1 MQKMV
6 KNSVATMSALTL
18 AMLAAG
24 CSSFSSLNPFGGD
37 APRNPPAALVDL
49 KPSMAIKNAWTY
61 SIGSAGT
68 YSFSPAVAGDFV
80 FIAAADGSLAK
91 LDAATGKPVWR
102 INVGKKLTGGVG
114 VSIAGDVVTVAAEKG
129 QILVFDGNGKAR
141 WTAQASSEV
150 LAPPAIGEGLVAV
163 RSQDNKVQAFD
174 LESGARRWQVQRIAP
189 PLTLRTPSGIVID
202 SGVVYV
208 AMPGG
213 RLLALAANNGGA
225 RWEVAVGEP
234 RGATEL
240 ERVTDLAGI
249 PQIAGR
255 EICAVSYQGKLACFD
270 KTTGA
275 PRWNKEMSSDVAVG
289 MDERFVFAADE
300 KGAVSAFS
308 RDGGRSVW
316 RNDKLANRRLS
327 APISFGRAVA
337 VGDFQGQIHFM
348 SREDGAFLARVA
360 SDGSQIIGMPTVAGA
375 NLVLQTHNGAVV
387 ALTAQ

>member
-18 AMLAAG
+18 AVLTAG
-24 CSSFSSLNPFGGD
+24 CSSFSLYNPFGGD

-49 KPSMAIKNAWTY
+49 KPTMAVKNAWTY

-68 YSFSPAVAGDFV
+68 YSFSPAVAGEFV

-91 LDAATGKPVWR
+91 LDAATGKLVWR

-129 QILVFDGNGKAR
+129 QILAFDGNGKTR

-174 LESGARRWQVQRIAP
+174 LESGARRWQVQRTSP

-202 SGVVYV
+202 NGVVYV

-225 RWEVAVGEP
+225 RWEMAVGEP

-387 ALTAQ
+387 ALTTQ